1 MKYESIVSPI
11 VYKTIYLNTSDAVAS
26 TDRKIFSFNDMPL
39 IQVRGSK
46 SILKI
51 NSITLSGSG
60 ISSASNKLWTIKL
73 KNVNYNH
80 NCYFN
85 SDKLTNPTIAHLNFD
100 NNNSIQSNNFSL
112 ELTTQ
117 DINQPVLEIF
127 NDHGEGATHIDFHI
141 SLSLC
146 EYE

>member
-1 MKYESIVSPI
+1 MKYESIVSPV
-11 VYKTIYLNTSDAVAS
+11 VYKTIYLNTNDSVAS
-26 TDRKIFSFNDMPL
+26 ADRKIFTFNDMNL
-39 IQVRGSK
+39 IQVRGTK

-51 NSITLSGSG
+51 NSITLSGTG

-100 NNNSIQSNNFSL
+100 TNNSIQSNNFSL
-112 ELTTQ
+112 ELSNQ
-117 DINQPVLEIF
+117 DINQPILEIF
-127 NDHGEGATHIDFHI
+127 NDLGDGPTNIDFHI
-141 SLSLC
+141 CLSLC

>member
-11 VYKTIYLNTSDAVAS
+11 VYKTIYLNTNDAVPS
-26 TDRKIFSFNDMPL
+26 TDRKIFTFNNMNL

-51 NSITLSGSG
+51 NSITLSGTG
-60 ISSASNKLWTIKL
+60 ISSASHKLWTIKL
-73 KNVNYNH
+73 KNVNYNQ

-100 NNNSIQSNNFSL
+100 TNNSIQTNNFSL

-127 NDHGEGATHIDFHI
+127 NDQGEGATHIDFHI
-141 SLSLC
+141 CLSLC